1 MDVWFFDTSKVGFSS
16 STVSILTNTNT
27 KINQSLGRNFEFV
40 IENFNMKYGDI
51 EFRYFHMKIISLN
64 LNKLDIRKACQRNNI
79 VTKISRNTSHKF
91 ADVFPLSCHNLK
103 CLSLLV
109 FSVKLNNADARLVY

>member
-79 VTKISRNTSHKF
+79 VTKITKNTSHRCFSAK
-91 ADVFPLSCHNLK
+91 LS
-103 CLSLLV
+103 
-109 FSVKLNNADARLVY
+109 

>member
-79 VTKISRNTSHKF
+79 VTKITKNTSHKF
-91 ADVFPLSCHNLK
+91 ADVFQVSCHNLK

-109 FSVKLNNADARLVY
+109 FSVKFNNADARLAY

>member
-79 VTKISRNTSHKF
+79 VTKITKNTSHKF
-91 ADVFPLSCHNLK
+91 TDVFPLSCHNLK